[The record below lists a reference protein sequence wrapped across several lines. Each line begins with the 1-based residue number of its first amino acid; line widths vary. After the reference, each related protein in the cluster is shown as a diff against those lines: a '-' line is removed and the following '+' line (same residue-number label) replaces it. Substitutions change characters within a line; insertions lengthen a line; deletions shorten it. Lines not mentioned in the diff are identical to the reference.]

1 MSGTSSAA
9 LEVLLSYA
17 PLFEGLGREEL
28 ARLARGVREVQLAKN
43 DLLFGKGDRCG
54 GFHLVVHG
62 QLKLFFTSAQGAEK
76 VVDVLGQDRTY
87 GETLMLAER
96 PYMVSAQALC
106 DTRVIEVPR
115 ELVIEEMEAI
125 PSLRLRL
132 VTRMSAY
139 LQELMV
145 DGQSYSLQSGAQ
157 RFIGYLLREL
167 PESGAPGPEATVVLP
182 TSKGNI
188 SSQLNLT
195 REHFSRILQALSARG
210 LIVVQGRRILIPDL
224 ARLAN
229 YRD

>member
-1 MSGTSSAA
+1 
-9 LEVLLSYA
+9 
-17 PLFEGLGREEL
+17 
-28 ARLARGVREVQLAKN
+28 
-43 DLLFGKGDRCG
+43 
-54 GFHLVVHG
+54 
-62 QLKLFFTSAQGAEK
+62 